1 MPEFVTYDDLKR
13 FAAESTVS
21 GSSIIIRAKSK
32 EGKTVFLSHSSKDK
46 DYLPPVIVILEN
58 HGGKVYIDDGDARLP
73 AKPSKETAAILRD
86 TIRTLEKFV
95 VFVTPNSKDS
105 RWIPWEL
112 GLGDAYKNPRNVAL
126 FPASEKTYAQEWAEQ
141 EYLGLYRRIVWGK
154 IEGHE
159 KACWIVYD
167 HIENSAETLGKW
179 LRGY

>member
-1 MPEFVTYDDLKR
+1 
-13 FAAESTVS
+13 
-21 GSSIIIRAKSK
+21 
-32 EGKTVFLSHSSKDK
+32 
-46 DYLPPVIVILEN
+46 
-58 HGGKVYIDDGDARLP
+58 LP

-126 FPASEKTYAQEWAEQ
+126 FPASERTSDQEWAEQ

-179 LRGY
+179 LRVY